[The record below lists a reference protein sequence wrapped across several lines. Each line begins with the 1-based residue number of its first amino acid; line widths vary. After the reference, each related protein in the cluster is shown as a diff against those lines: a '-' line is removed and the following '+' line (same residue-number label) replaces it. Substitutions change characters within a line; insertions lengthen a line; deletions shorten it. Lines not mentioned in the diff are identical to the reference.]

1 MKNWKTSLSGIVT
14 VAAGFVLFSPE
25 TFAHYPVVVQ
35 LAKYIGAGGLLALG
49 FSGKDA
55 STHSTVAEVAS
66 ASPDNVSSV
75 SMSSSMAVKQSAQ
88 ANVTIPDPK
97 PAEQKEN

>member
-1 MKNWKTSLSGIVT
+1 MKNWKTSVSGIVT

-55 STHSTVAEVAS
+55 TTHSTVTEVAA
-66 ASPDNVSSV
+66 ASPSTTGV
-75 SMSSSMAVKQSAQ
+75 SMSSATEVHVETAGPVVPE
-88 ANVTIPDPK
+88 APK
-97 PAEQKEN
+97 AE